1 MYSYILSTD
10 WLHDCFVVATAS
22 DDTASDDA
30 ENRGLIIGIPLAVL
44 IVLILLV
51 VIFIV
56 IRVMSTRRSG
66 LNILKYPPPPCE

>member
-1 MYSYILSTD
+1 MHTILLLTI
-10 WLHDCFVVATAS
+10 CCVVVCY
-22 DDTASDDA
+22 TASDDA

-44 IVLILLV
+44 IILILLV